1 MNTLISSQIFPV
13 LLGWTTSSKP
23 WTMLCWLHR
32 ICLNMFE
39 LNWTMLL
46 YSQMPISCWWTPS
59 IVGVDHFFLGTCP
72 CSLLKTKQSYPA
84 RSGLPVVFLH
94 TFSSFD
100 ASTVP

>member
-46 YSQMPISCWWTPS
+46 YSQMPISCWWTPLNS
-59 IVGVDHFFLGTCP
+59 WSWSFFSRNMSMFAAENKAIIP
-72 CSLLKTKQSYPA
+72 CKVRPPSC
-84 RSGLPVVFLH
+84 V
-94 TFSSFD
+94 SSHL
-100 ASTVP
+100 